1 MSLSTNGDI
10 FLQNKLFPTDKQIKA
25 AKPEGALMVHLTRI
39 NRIPLVLNSDLIQH
53 IHSSVDTVVTLT
65 SGENIRVLETP
76 DEIVERIIEFR
87 RRVFAG
93 VVFPPEARTRR
104 GEGDG

>member
-1 MSLSTNGDI
+1 
-10 FLQNKLFPTDKQIKA
+10 
-25 AKPEGALMVHLTRI
+25 MVHLTRI
-39 NRIPLVLNSDLIQH
+39 NRTPLVLNSDLIQH

-76 DEIVERIIEFR
+76 DEIVDRIVEFR

-93 VVFPPEARTRR
+93 AFLHPEALARR
-104 GEGDG
+104 GEDNA